1 MAEPLTIEHLPPEI
15 LALVFHFLH
24 QPAPS
29 DKRLHDQPHVDM
41 LRRRHYAY
49 KGYGSYR
56 DHDTL
61 KAVALVSKRWHAV
74 VLPVLFRNVVWYLD
88 SGDLMKVRE
97 QVLTTTAATD
107 VAIPVLDF
115 LRAHGL
121 TSYVKSFTLIFTS
134 TYPWPDYALPTTGN
148 SNNEVGPSRLAFHET
163 TNWLWKL
170 LFDVVDPLRFTIIAS
185 PAVLARLLARMIY
198 IRDASSFDQEH
209 HILSFSRREEDS
221 PRRRR
226 LQDTAATT
234 TATASQQQSPLA
246 RRLGGLSPTINRLF
260 PIERPDRRFPN
271 DLFTKNTPPWTALL
285 LNEGSSASVY
295 ETDEW
300 LDKRPPSVLPALLG
314 GGHYPNDVG
323 LLTPQSG
330 ITDLSYVGIYPTA
343 SHLES
348 LVHCLPPLRRLFV
361 QLGPSSFDDVALLEE
376 RGWADPRTLWAERD
390 KTYDDIMLKMLWDP
404 DFEEYWEI
412 VGAPLLADYELGNW
426 ARLEEFET
434 GDAPD
439 TCFWQLGLRRMAGE
453 WWPTCAAKWKPGRY
467 YGTFV
472 QRKKDEALPIRDS

>member
-1 MAEPLTIEHLPPEI
+1 
-15 LALVFHFLH
+15 
-24 QPAPS
+24 
-29 DKRLHDQPHVDM
+29 M

-56 DHDTL
+56 DHDNL
-61 KAVALVSKRWHAV
+61 KAVALVSKRWHAL
-74 VLPVLFRNVVWYLD
+74 VLPVFFRNVVWYLD

-97 QVLTTTAATD
+97 QVLTTTATTD

-121 TSYVKSFTLIFTS
+121 TSYVKSFTLVFTS
-134 TYPWPDYALPTTGN
+134 TCPWPDHALPTAGN
-148 SNNEVGPSRLAFHET
+148 SNNEVGPPRLPGQIPLYLAFPET

-185 PAVLARLLARMIY
+185 PAVLAQLLARMIFLE
-198 IRDASSFDQEH
+198 DASSFDQEH

-226 LQDTAATT
+226 LQDTT
-234 TATASQQQSPLA
+234 TATTSQQQSPLA
-246 RRLGGLSPTINRLF
+246 RRLGGLSPTI
-260 PIERPDRRFPN
+260 DRRFPS

-295 ETDEW
+295 DTDEW
-300 LDKRPPSVLPALLG
+300 LDKCPPSVLPALLG
-314 GGHYPNDVG
+314 GDHYSNDVS

-343 SHLES
+343 CHLEI
-348 LVHCLPPLRRLFV
+348 LVHLLPPLRRLFV
-361 QLGPSSFDDVALLEE
+361 QLGPSSFDDVVLLEE
-376 RGWADPRTLWAERD
+376 RGWADLRALWAERD
-390 KTYDDIMLKMLWDP
+390 KTYDDIMLKMAWDP
-404 DFEEYWEI
+404 DHADNLAV
-412 VGAPLLADYELGNW
+412 VGAPVEDNYELGNW
-426 ARLEEFET
+426 ACLEEFET

-439 TCFWQLGLRRMAGE
+439 SLFWQEGLRLMTGE
-453 WWPTCAAKWKPGRY
+453 WWHPYAAKWKPGRY

-472 QRKKDEALPIRDS
+472 QRKQDEALPIRDS